1 MNAAQ
6 PVEQTID
13 AVCIPSNVMWQ
24 LWERTKDSLSN
35 PELEWFA
42 QATEH
47 AQTEARNLR
56 DVAMGIGC
64 LIASDTQSGA
74 LQDRDGASSMLYA
87 IAAQLD
93 TITGMIEIG
102 SAANDRL
109 RMPELYQRFK
119 DAHGRGR

>member
-1 MNAAQ
+1 MSAAQ
-6 PVEQTID
+6 PVDQAID
-13 AVCIPSNVMWQ
+13 EVCVPSNVMWQ

-42 QATEH
+42 QATEQ

-64 LIASDTQSGA
+64 LVASDTQSGA
-74 LQDRDGASSMLYA
+74 FQDKHNLPQLLFSLS
-87 IAAQLD
+87 AQLD

-109 RMPELYQRFK
+109 RMPEMYQRFK
-119 DAHGRGR
+119 DAHGRG

>member
-24 LWERTKDSLSN
+24 LWERASDNLSEQ
-35 PELEWFA
+35 ELEWFA
-42 QATEH
+42 KATEY
-47 AQTEARNLR
+47 AQSESRNLR
-56 DVAMGIGC
+56 DVVSGLGC
-64 LIASDTQSGA
+64 LIASDTHSGA
-74 LQDRDGASSMLYA
+74 FQDNHNLPPLLFSLS
-87 IAAQLD
+87 AQLD

-109 RMPELYQRFK
+109 RMPEMYQRFK
-119 DAHGRGR
+119 DAHGRAP

>member
-6 PVEQTID
+6 PVEQAID
-13 AVCIPSNVMWQ
+13 GVCTTSNVLWQ

-42 QATEH
+42 RATEQ

-56 DVAMGIGC
+56 DVATGIGC

-74 LQDRDGASSMLYA
+74 LQDRDGTSSMLYA
-87 IAAQLD
+87 ISAQLD
-93 TITGMIEIG
+93 TITGMMEIG

-109 RMPELYQRFK
+109 RMPELYRRRK
-119 DAHGRGR
+119 EI

>member
-1 MNAAQ
+1 MSAAQ
-6 PVEQTID
+6 PVDQAID
-13 AVCIPSNVMWQ
+13 EVCVPSNVMWQ

-47 AQTEARNLR
+47 AQTEVRNLR
-56 DVAMGIGC
+56 DVAAGIGC

-74 LQDRDGASSMLYA
+74 LQDRDGTSSMLYA
-87 IAAQLD
+87 ISAQLD

-119 DAHGRGR
+119 DAHGRG

>member
-1 MNAAQ
+1 MSAAQ
-6 PVEQTID
+6 PVDQAID
-13 AVCIPSNVMWQ
+13 EVCVPSNVMWQ

-42 QATEH
+42 QATEQ

-64 LIASDTQSGA
+64 LVASDTQSGA
-74 LQDRDGASSMLYA
+74 FQDKHNLPQLLFSLS
-87 IAAQLD
+87 AQLD

-119 DAHGRGR
+119 DAHGRG